1 VRTLCDGGC
10 VVPGTERRS
19 AQEAGIVSRKVHS
32 GGQLAYSLRMPIVPS
47 PVPPAD
53 GVVTYE
59 RLGALLGLAAE
70 YDDLDFKRKLDLSST
85 RDEVELAKDVGAMQV
100 KGGHIVI
107 GVDEAGVP
115 TGDMDGAN
123 TSPFDPANLVPKMQR
138 FVDGSLEIASSVLTK
153 DGHTLVLISVSP
165 NARGCA
171 FFQIDGQ
178 YPDPRQPGQ
187 SVTVFR
193 AGDVFWRE
201 NTRSVRIRREGF
213 EEIIERRFA
222 ARRDEL
228 LREWAAAQ
236 LALATSETASESTQ
250 QIDAANKPATT
261 PSFAVPS
268 DQISE
273 TGIAL
278 SRENDEVGLEQLLDD
293 GRKRVRTYIE
303 NVELGEDQL
312 PTLLDS
318 IICLAATFLSYGRG
332 DGFERVIQ
340 LLVDAYAA
348 TGDVTVVKS
357 FGYSSQISPAAKAP
371 RIWLAIIERV
381 FALGGLAVRREMWKA
396 VRILTTQLPA
406 PLQEAGYERN
416 WLRHALTMA
425 SRARQFAVATEGQQQ
440 IGLIDF
446 ARDDAMRLACLRSDG
461 PSDDEVLTS
470 IAQFDVLSNLAAI
483 DDAHSLDPRV
493 FYTNF
498 ARFRQD
504 RIQPVV
510 NRLLTDPAMRA
521 DVFRGSDDEL
531 AAALAVV
538 GQLATSEGVR
548 FDGFRDW
555 YGTPVAEFIR
565 VHPPAEQGDD

>member
-1 VRTLCDGGC
+1 
-10 VVPGTERRS
+10 
-19 AQEAGIVSRKVHS
+19 
-32 GGQLAYSLRMPIVPS
+32 
-47 PVPPAD
+47 
-53 GVVTYE
+53 
-59 RLGALLGLAAE
+59 
-70 YDDLDFKRKLDLSST
+70 
-85 RDEVELAKDVGAMQV
+85 MQV

-107 GVDEAGVP
+107 GVNGAGVP
-115 TGDMDGAN
+115 TGDMDGAD

-138 FVDGSLEIASSVLTK
+138 FLEGSLEIASSVLTK
-153 DGHTLVLISVSP
+153 DGHTLVLISVAP

-201 NTRSVRIRREGF
+201 STRSVRIRREGF
-213 EEIIERRFA
+213 EEIIKRRFA

-236 LALATSETASESTQ
+236 LVLATSETASESAQPNDVAT
-250 QIDAANKPATT
+250 KLTTT
-261 PSFAVPS
+261 PSFAIPS
-268 DQISE
+268 DQISQA
-273 TGIAL
+273 GIAL
-278 SRENDEVGLEQLLDD
+278 IRDNDEVGLKQLLDD
-293 GRKRVRTYIE
+293 GRKRVRAYIG

-318 IICLAATFLSYGRG
+318 IICLAATFLSYGRE
-332 DGFERVIQ
+332 DWFELVIQ
-340 LLVDAYAA
+340 LLVDAYAGA
-348 TGDVTVVKS
+348 GDVTVVKS
-357 FGYSSQISPAAKAP
+357 FGYSSQISPAEKAP
-371 RIWLAIIERV
+371 RVWLAIVDRV

-406 PLQEAGYERN
+406 PLQEGGYERN

-425 SRARQFAVATEGQQQ
+425 SRARHFAGATNGQQQ

-446 ARDDAMRLACLRSDG
+446 ARDGAMRLACLRSDG
-461 PSDDEVLTS
+461 PTDDEVLTS

-498 ARFRQD
+498 ARLRQD

-510 NRLLTDPAMRA
+510 NRLLTDPTMRA
-521 DVFRGSDDEL
+521 DVFRGGDDEL

-538 GQLATSEGVR
+538 GQLATSEGAR

-555 YGTPVAEFIR
+555 YGTPVADFIR
-565 VHPPAEQGDD
+565 LHPPVEQNDE

>member
-1 VRTLCDGGC
+1 
-10 VVPGTERRS
+10 
-19 AQEAGIVSRKVHS
+19 
-32 GGQLAYSLRMPIVPS
+32 MPIARPS

-53 GVVTYE
+53 GVVTDE
-59 RLGALLGLAAE
+59 RLGALLVLAAE
-70 YDDLDFKRKLDLSST
+70 YDDLDFKRKLDLSSR

-100 KGGHIVI
+100 KGGHVVI
-107 GVDEAGVP
+107 GVDGGGVP
-115 TGDMDGAN
+115 TGDMDSADA
-123 TSPFDPANLVPKMQR
+123 SPFDPANLVPKMQR
-138 FVDGSLEIASSVLTK
+138 FLEGSLEIASSVLTK
-153 DGHTLVLISVSP
+153 DGHTIVLISVTP
-165 NARGCA
+165 NSRGCA

-187 SVTVFR
+187 LVTVFR

-222 ARRDEL
+222 ARRGEL

-236 LALATSETASESTQ
+236 LALATSETASESTPPT
-250 QIDAANKPATT
+250 DAATKPRPT
-261 PSFAVPS
+261 PSFAIPS
-268 DQISE
+268 DQVSE

-278 SRENDEVGLEQLLDD
+278 VRENDEVGLQQMLDD

-303 NVELGEDQL
+303 NAELGEDQL

-318 IICLAATFLSYGRG
+318 IICLAATFLSYGRE
-332 DGFERVIQ
+332 DWFERVIQ

-348 TGDVTVVKS
+348 AGDVTVVKS
-357 FGYSSQISPAAKAP
+357 FGYSTEISPAAKAP
-371 RIWLAIIERV
+371 RVWLAIIERV
-381 FALGGLAVRREMWKA
+381 FALGGLAVRSEAWKA
-396 VRILTTQLPA
+396 VRTLATQLPG
-406 PLQEAGYERN
+406 PLQLGGYERN

-425 SRARQFAVATEGQQQ
+425 SRARHFAVTTEGQQQ

-461 PSDDEVLTS
+461 PSDDEELTS

-483 DDAHSLDPRV
+483 DDAHSLDTRV

-510 NRLLTDPAMRA
+510 DRLLTDPAIRA
-521 DVFRGSDDEL
+521 DIFKGGDEEL

-538 GQLATSEGVR
+538 GRLASSEGLR
-548 FDGFRDW
+548 YGGFHDW
-555 YGTPVAEFIR
+555 YGTPVAEFILE
-565 VHPPAEQGDD
+565 HLPPEQADD